1 MSFSLRACVWP
12 RISTRSVHFWRFIV
26 VLASLHFSLTFAG
39 AQSWKLGQVTVSGET
54 RYTPE
59 QILAA
64 SGLKARQSVTR
75 EDLDA
80 AAQRLSDSGAFA
92 GVTYRFS
99 VAKGEVALHF
109 EVSDAERFLP
119 CVFDNFVWFTDE
131 QIHRHLRREVPL
143 FDGSIPDSVAVEQ
156 VTFALESLL
165 RSRQIPGRVEF
176 IRQGVLGRKDLS
188 ALYRVVGVSLPM
200 ARFRF
205 PGASVYSAEQL
216 ARAVQQLF
224 GKNYSRIEMRKF
236 AEVALIPI
244 YRQHGFLRATFSEP
258 VAELDPAD
266 SGKPAVFVTL
276 PVQEGLAYSWL
287 RADWLGQQ
295 SFTADELSKTLGM
308 HAYDLANGLRID
320 SGFEAVEKLFGTKGF
335 LDVQLHKEPVFD
347 DTEKLVLYRVRVVEG
362 PQYRMGQFQIAGVSD
377 HLARQIRDL
386 WKLQTGEVYNAS
398 YQESFLKGET
408 RRVLGRAGGT
418 AKHVNLRVDADREA
432 RVVNVMLEI
441 N

>member
-1 MSFSLRACVWP
+1 
-12 RISTRSVHFWRFIV
+12 
-26 VLASLHFSLTFAG
+26 
-39 AQSWKLGQVTVSGET
+39 
-54 RYTPE
+54 
-59 QILAA
+59 
-64 SGLKARQSVTR
+64 
-75 EDLDA
+75 
-80 AAQRLSDSGAFA
+80 
-92 GVTYRFS
+92 
-99 VAKGEVALHF
+99 
-109 EVSDAERFLP
+109 
-119 CVFDNFVWFTDE
+119 
-131 QIHRHLRREVPL
+131 
-143 FDGSIPDSVAVEQ
+143 
-156 VTFALESLL
+156 
-165 RSRQIPGRVEF
+165 
-176 IRQGVLGRKDLS
+176 
-188 ALYRVVGVSLPM
+188 
-200 ARFRF
+200 
-205 PGASVYSAEQL
+205 
-216 ARAVQQLF
+216 VQQLF

-244 YRQHGFLRATFSEP
+244 YRQHGFLRAAFSEP